1 MKQIRLPLWVLI
13 YLVVFLAGGYTLSQA
28 IEFYPVD
35 ISPWLNNDGIAGNN
49 APADGSYN
57 WTLET
62 PGGTYN
68 LAAELLPE
76 TFSTFTVR
84 GVPFRFTDKSDG
96 KLNNIQCQGQNLLVP
111 EGIYAGLYILGA
123 STHGIAKEPLILVY
137 KDMSEVTTHIRFP
150 EGVSSPAI
158 GDLPGIEMPY
168 RILKTGNMDSTPV
181 RLWMQSFVV
190 DTGKELLELRLPDNN
205 NLHLFCVSFSRNG
218 ILEVTPVA
226 KAVSSVA
233 AQKTFALSLLGDK
246 AGNLFN
252 TAEPLSFHLK
262 VTGIPEEVKKMKLE
276 WILNNPAKTLIAR
289 ENMLLTRWTPEGFIL
304 PIQIPAQKAGWYQIR
319 VSLQNPESGNLY
331 ARKMA
336 GVAVYPQGAVLPE
349 LITGIGA
356 EMDLAPLSE
365 RDSES
370 IGLLSRFA
378 GIKWV
383 RQPFA
388 WDKIQ
393 PAENTWNW
401 SHMDRALE
409 TARKQGLQ
417 VIGSLSGIPG
427 WAADT
432 NQNNMEKFVQ
442 FVSQVVNRY
451 KPQVQYWQID
461 PAFWKEP
468 PAEFL
473 PRLKAVSHAA
483 IDANPDAKILLVKKE
498 DSFFEG
504 LLSAGGLD
512 YCHGILVELPAAE
525 EPMPVRNSLFKLREK
540 MIQYDKSEVKIRR
553 DIWVVQKGWQ
563 TGKAISKEEYSESRQ
578 AANIVKSCIESYLTG
593 ASDKYLLSNYLD
605 DDSTGDNSGLL
616 YRDISPKLSWLSL
629 LTLINQLKGYSYQTS
644 FQFNDFCHF
653 YVFTKKGQKIL
664 AAWSSGD
671 VEVIKLKTEVNTVT
685 LTDMLG
691 NVTIVPPSEN
701 DIFTLSLGEQPVY
714 ISADFNQIPE
724 ISGLV
729 RMKLP
734 QAAVTPGQKTDFRI
748 KIKNLLSGDF
758 IGDIAVQVSDTLQQN
773 LFRENPEPPQPIE
786 IKPGEEKEVQFK
798 MDVPEKA
805 DTGFT
810 PLEIRLDPRHGG
822 GFRLQTELKIFN
834 K

>member
-1 MKQIRLPLWVLI
+1 MVKWKKLLFITLI
-13 YLVVFLAGGYTLSQA
+13 GAGAVSCSQA

-35 ISPWLNNDGIAGNN
+35 IAPWLNNDGIVNSS
-49 APADGSYN
+49 APGDGSYDEATDN
-57 WTLET
+57 

-68 LAAELLPE
+68 LASELLPD
-76 TFSTFTVR
+76 TFSTFTAQ
-84 GVPFRFTDKSDG
+84 GVPFLFTDKSDG
-96 KLNNIQCQGQNLLVP
+96 KLNNIQCHGQSLLIP
-111 EGIYAGLYILGA
+111 DGIYEGLYLLGA
-123 STHGIAKEPLILVY
+123 STYGISKEPLILVY
-137 KDMSEVTTHIRFP
+137 KDMSEVTTQIKFSD
-150 EGVSSPAI
+150 GISSPAM
-158 GDLPGIEMPY
+158 GESAGIEMPY
-168 RILKTGNMDSTPV
+168 RILKTGNIDSTPV
-181 RLWMQSFVV
+181 RLWIQSFSV

-218 ILEVTPVA
+218 MLELTPVA
-226 KAVSSVA
+226 KSVSSVA
-233 AQKTFALSLLGDK
+233 AQKAFALSLQGDK

-252 TAEPLSFHLK
+252 TSEPLGFHLK

-276 WILNNPAKTLIAR
+276 WILNNPAKTLITR
-289 ENMLLTRWTPEGFIL
+289 KNIILTRWTREGFIL

-319 VSLQNPESGNLY
+319 VSLQNPESGKLY
-331 ARKMA
+331 AQELA
-336 GVAVYPQGAVLPE
+336 GVVVYPQGAVLPE
-349 LITGIGA
+349 LMTGIGVDV
-356 EMDLAPLSE
+356 DLSPLNE
-365 RDSES
+365 RDSDS
-370 IGLLSRFA
+370 VGLLSRSA

-383 RQPFA
+383 RQPLA

-393 PAENTWNW
+393 PAENDWNW
-401 SHMDRALE
+401 SDMDRAME
-409 TARKQGLQ
+409 TARKQRLQ

-432 NQNNMEKFVQ
+432 TQNNIERYAQ
-442 FVSQVVNRY
+442 FVYQVVNRY
-451 KPQVQYWQID
+451 KPQVQYWQIN
-461 PAFWKEP
+461 PAQWKET

-473 PRLKAVSHAA
+473 QRLKAVSHAA
-483 IDANPDAKILLVKKE
+483 IDANPDAKILLVKNE
-498 DSFFEG
+498 DSYLEG
-504 LLSAGGLD
+504 FLSAGGLE
-512 YCHGILVELPAAE
+512 YCNGIMVELPAAE
-525 EPMPVRNSLFKLREK
+525 EPMPARDSLFKLREK
-540 MIQYDKSEVKIRR
+540 LIQYDKSEVKIRR

-563 TGKAISKEEYSESRQ
+563 TGNNANKEEYSESQQ

-605 DDSTGDNSGLL
+605 KESVLDNSGLL
-616 YRDISPKLSWLSL
+616 YRDISPKPSWLSL
-629 LTLINQLKGYSYQTS
+629 LTLINQLKGYSFQTS
-644 FQFNDFCHF
+644 FQFNDSCHF

-671 VEVIKLKTEVNTVT
+671 AEVIKLKTDANTLA

-714 ISADFNQIPE
+714 ISADFNQVPE

-734 QAAVTPGQKTDFRI
+734 QAAVIRGQRTDFRI

-773 LFRENPEPPQPIE
+773 LFMENPEQPKPIE

-798 MDVPEKA
+798 IEVPEKA

-810 PLEIRLDPRHGG
+810 PLEIRLDPRNGG